1 MIRLI
6 TAEFKRLMYRR
17 MTLFFPAILAVFMV
31 IGVVIAYF
39 VIDNDEGNSP
49 DFVNDIAGGVDAPD
63 ILGLVASL
71 LPIMAFVIGASYF
84 GADAKT
90 GMIEQLLTWE
100 PRRLRLLGARVVSVF
115 AGVGVI
121 GALLSVFFVALMFGL
136 AVATGTTDG
145 TSGELWGN
153 IGLGVART
161 GVAVGLFAIFGLG
174 ITVLINNSVGS
185 IVGFIIYW
193 FIIESF
199 IVSVFL
205 PKVGVYL
212 PITNAGSFGSG
223 SDVERIDGN
232 AFSQEGPDLVVS
244 HGYLTAGL
252 ILAGWTALGV
262 LLAAIAFSRRDI
274 D

>member
-6 TAEFKRLMYRR
+6 TAEFKRLMFRR
-17 MTLFFPAILAVFMV
+17 MTLFFPAILAAFMAGG
-31 IGVVIAYF
+31 ILIAYF
-39 VIDNDEGNSP
+39 VINNNDDSP

-63 ILGLVASL
+63 ILGLVANL

-100 PRRLRLLGARVVSVF
+100 PRRLRLLGARVISVF
-115 AGVGVI
+115 LGVGVI
-121 GALLSVFFVALMFGL
+121 GALLSVFFVALLFGL
-136 AVATGTTDG
+136 AAATGTTDG
-145 TSGELWGN
+145 TSAELWGN
-153 IGLGVART
+153 IGLGILRT
-161 GVAVGLFAIFGLG
+161 GAAVGLFAVFGLG
-174 ITVLINNSVGS
+174 VTVLINNSVGS

-199 IVSVFL
+199 LIAAFL
-205 PKVGVYL
+205 PKVAAYL
-212 PITNAGSFGSG
+212 PITNAAAFGSG
-223 SDVERIDGN
+223 NNVERVEGSV
-232 AFSQEGPDLVVS
+232 FSEEGPDFIVS

-252 ILAGWTALGV
+252 ILAGWTALSV
-262 LLAAIAFSRRDI
+262 AVAALAFSRRDI